1 MSRLLA
7 SALSLLLLLPA
18 GLVEARKAPL
28 AIPEPIPVPA
38 TLAMDQVV
46 RAIKLA
52 MTARTWLIEGEAEG
66 RIEARVNVRAHS
78 ARIAIEYD
86 AREIRIRH
94 IDSDNLEE
102 RTDRHGRRL
111 IHRNYNS
118 WLALLAQEIRLK
130 LQEASI

>member
-1 MSRLLA
+1 MSRLLV
-7 SALSLLLLLPA
+7 SVLFLLLLPA

-52 MTARTWLIEGEAEG
+52 MTARTWLIEDEAEG
-66 RIEARVNVRAHS
+66 RIEGRVNVRAHS

-94 IDSDNLEE
+94 IDSSNLEE
-102 RTDRHGRRL
+102 RTGRGGTRL

-118 WLALLAQEIRLK
+118 WLSLLAQEIRLK